1 EDLVDRA
8 TEVVVP
14 RTRRIGQ
21 ATLQR
26 HPVELTDH
34 VPALG
39 AYDIVQPRQ
48 DGLGH
53 ARGVVD
59 RRVAPDRGGQDALE
73 PVAYLRH
80 VPVAWQ
86 VDQTGQEAAVVVA
99 PEEQPELATL
109 LQVEYGAR
117 DRHEVVERR
126 LEQLVAWVGL
136 EE

>member
-1 EDLVDRA
+1 
-8 TEVVVP
+8 
-14 RTRRIGQ
+14 
-21 ATLQR
+21 
-26 HPVELTDH
+26 
-34 VPALG
+34 
-39 AYDIVQPRQ
+39 
-48 DGLGH
+48 
-53 ARGVVD
+53 
-59 RRVAPDRGGQDALE
+59 GGQDALE

-136 EE
+136 EEVDQCLTAVAGGVETEPVQDRLGLVLEDGHPRDALGVRRRGEQAEEPAFSGDVSV